1 MTLLRRSLHL
11 ARALTL
17 LSSLVAGWA
26 HADGYDV
33 VTGLMRDSKT
43 AQALDAAQAHIA
55 ANPRDPQMRFLLGVI
70 QSKLNRANEALQTFL
85 LLTQEFPELPE
96 PYNNLAVLYAAQGQ
110 FDKARETLEMAIR
123 ANPEYA
129 TAFENLGD
137 VYAKLAAG
145 AYSRSMELDPKHSDA
160 APKLARIR
168 DLLPTARVE
177 TQSP

>member
-1 MTLLRRSLHL
+1 MTFLRCSLHL

-17 LSSLVAGWA
+17 LSALVAGRA
-26 HADGYDV
+26 HADDYEV
-33 VTGLMRDSKT
+33 VTRLMNDSKSS
-43 AQALDAAQAHIA
+43 QALDAAQAHIL

-96 PYNNLAVLYAAQGQ
+96 PYYNLAVIYASLGQ

-123 ANPEYA
+123 VNPEYA

-137 VYAKLAAG
+137 VYAKLAAR
-145 AYSRSMELDPKHSDA
+145 AYSRSIELDPKHSDA

-168 DLLPTARVE
+168 ELLPATRVE